1 MSPLARLG
9 AYTAHPDRRTAA
21 CNTIAMVITGNQPLY
36 PFFVMWFVG
45 GDAWS
50 TCWTFLSTPFFAL
63 VPWVARRN
71 SQAARVLLPLAGI
84 ANTALSIKAFGVA
97 SAVAWFLV
105 PCVLI
110 TVLALRKAEA
120 LWAAALIVLAAV
132 VALLRDHFGAPLG
145 VFSHAEQLRFAHLNL
160 WSVVTLTAF
169 AVWKLGT
176 AIRAEG
182 RSALLYNIQP
192 LRPTR

>member
-1 MSPLARLG
+1 
-9 AYTAHPDRRTAA
+9 
-21 CNTIAMVITGNQPLY
+21 
-36 PFFVMWFVG
+36 
-45 GDAWS
+45 
-50 TCWTFLSTPFFAL
+50 
-63 VPWVARRN
+63 VARRN

-160 WSVVTLTAF
+160 S
-169 AVWKLGT
+169 
-176 AIRAEG
+176 
-182 RSALLYNIQP
+182 
-192 LRPTR
+192 